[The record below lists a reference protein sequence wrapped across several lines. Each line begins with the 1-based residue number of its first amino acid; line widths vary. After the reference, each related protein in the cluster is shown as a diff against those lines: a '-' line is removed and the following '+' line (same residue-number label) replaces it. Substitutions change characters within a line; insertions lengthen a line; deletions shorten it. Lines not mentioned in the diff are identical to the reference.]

1 MQGRTLTLI
10 AALLFALAMALGFY
24 SLTLGDKTAPPP
36 QIQAPTLTLWR
47 FSEDVP
53 AGSLLQL
60 DMPSEQQVD
69 EREVDDVVDAKAV
82 LGRVLATA
90 VKEGQRLQNSVLAAE
105 RPMLDGLEPGFRA
118 VAIKVDEVT
127 AVGGHVQ
134 AGDRVDVLFYLRAN
148 KESGESTSA
157 RRLFTDLRVLAYGD
171 QVASPRTGSPGE
183 KGRQTR
189 ERSAVLA
196 VPQSSVAEL
205 LLAASSGELQ
215 LAVIGPREQHS
226 GSSELTEPPV
236 TLARFG
242 SGEAGQPAPA
252 VPPVPVPV
260 AAPVPATAPVV
271 KTKVSSQPAGLEVLL
286 GEEKVM
292 LRP

>member
-10 AALLFALAMALGFY
+10 AALLFALALALGFY
-24 SLTLGDKTAPPP
+24 SLTLGDKKAPPP
-36 QIQAPTLTLWR
+36 QIQAPTLTIWR
-47 FSEDVP
+47 FSDDVP

-60 DMPSEQQVD
+60 DMLNEQQVD
-69 EREVDDVVDAKAV
+69 EREVDDVADAKAV

-90 VKEGQRLQNSVLAAE
+90 VKEGQRLQNSLLAAE

-148 KESGESTSA
+148 KESGEITSA
-157 RRLFTDLRVLAYGD
+157 RRLFTGLTVLAYGD
-171 QVASPRTGSPGE
+171 QVASPRDGSPGE
-183 KGRQTR
+183 KSRQTR

-196 VPQSSVAEL
+196 VPQASVAEL

-242 SGEAGQPAPA
+242 SGEAGQPASA
-252 VPPVPVPV
+252 VQPMPV
-260 AAPVPATAPVV
+260 AAPVPAAVPVV